1 MLKNYSQKENK
12 GTKRTASF
20 LVVLA
25 IFFFSI
31 QSLVAQPTEPQC
43 PPGPGGV
50 PDCANQDPTGV
61 PFDGGAS
68 ILLGGGIAIGAKR
81 LYGKFRKRK

>member
-12 GTKRTASF
+12 RTIKLTS
-20 LVVLA
+20 LVVVLA
-25 IFFFSI
+25 ISFFSI
-31 QSLVAQPTEPQC
+31 QQLSAQPC

-50 PDCANQDPTGV
+50 PDCSNQDPSGV

-68 ILLGGGIAIGAKR
+68 LLLGGGIVMGAKR
-81 LYGKFRKRK
+81 LYGKIRKRK